1 VTQTPLYGRTLKRIL
16 FEETDHQHAKL
27 IIRLRHNSISQSD
40 FFRAIVNG
48 FINGDE
54 RICSFIEDHAAE
66 QKLLNKARLDKSR
79 SLQKIGRQNLQ
90 DFALSNEDVEDVY
103 DIIENE
109 MPEL

>member
-1 VTQTPLYGRTLKRIL
+1 MTKKPHYGHGLKRIL

-54 RICSFIEDHAAE
+54 RICSFIEDHAAD
-66 QKLLNKARLDKSR
+66 QKLLNSARIAKSR
-79 SLQKIGRQNLQ
+79 SLQKIGRQNLR
-90 DFALSNEDVEDVY
+90 DFALSEEDVENIY